1 MNVTI
6 APGDGIGPET
16 LEVALDALRA
26 AGAPIT
32 LEAVSLTDLPAAV
45 EAARN
50 GAGVLLKGPSAD
62 PEVTAA
68 LRRLAGTFADK
79 RVYRMLPGVPTPLG
93 LRELNLT
100 LVCERQGDELRGDER
115 MVRDGVAACRRYAS
129 RDSALRV
136 HRYTFEMAARKGA
149 RRVTCGHLADV
160 MKLVDGLF
168 LEAFYEVAAEYPKIR
183 ADDLSIDKLALQ
195 LVSTPEAF
203 DVIVLPDMPG
213 DIIPDLAAGLVGGLA
228 YAPSALIGEHISIF
242 EPVHGPS
249 AELAGRDLANP
260 TAMVLAATM
269 LLRHVGRIDE
279 ARLIERSLERASY
292 AINRSRA
299 VRSHVGG
306 FRTSVFRYLLVA
318 ELQTELRTD
327 LQRELQSTPHATTKQ
342 PSANTS
348 MTTTQWIDRSLS
360 SQLEGLA

>member
-16 LEVALDALRA
+16 LEVALDAFRA
-26 AGAPIT
+26 AGAALA
-32 LEAVSLTDLPAAV
+32 LEAVDLADPGAAV
-45 EAARN
+45 DAARR
-50 GAGVLLKGPSAD
+50 GSGVLLKGPSAD
-62 PEVTAA
+62 PETTAA
-68 LRRLAGTFADK
+68 LRRLAGTFAAQ
-79 RVYRMLPGVPTPLG
+79 RVYRLLPGVPTPLG

-100 LVCERQGDELRGDER
+100 LVCERQGEELRGDER
-115 MVRDGVAACRRYAS
+115 MVRDGVASCRRYAS

-168 LEAFYEVAAEYPKIR
+168 LEAFYEVAAEYPTIR
-183 ADDLSIDKLALQ
+183 ADDLSIDQLALQ

-228 YAPSALIGEHISIF
+228 YAPSALIGEHVSIF

-249 AELAGRDLANP
+249 AEIAGRDLANP
-260 TAMVLAATM
+260 TALVLAGTM
-269 LLRHVGRIDE
+269 MLRHLGQIDQ
-279 ARLIERSLERASY
+279 AQAIERALERASY
-292 AINRSRA
+292 AVNRSRM
-299 VRSHVGG
+299 VRSHVAG
-306 FRTSVFRYLLVA
+306 FRTSIFRYLLVS
-318 ELQTELRTD
+318 ELQKERRD
-327 LQRELQSTPHATTKQ
+327 IRAN
-342 PSANTS
+342 SANTPS
-348 MTTTQWIDRSLS
+348 RTTEWIDRSLA